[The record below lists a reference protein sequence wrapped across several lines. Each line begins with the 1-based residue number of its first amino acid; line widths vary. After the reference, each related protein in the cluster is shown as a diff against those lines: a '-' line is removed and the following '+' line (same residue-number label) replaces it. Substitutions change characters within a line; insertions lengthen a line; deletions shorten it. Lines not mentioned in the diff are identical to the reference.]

1 MNERAKLAKEL
12 EQLSYEELLFV
23 NWRSRWK
30 KQARA
35 KQIPP
40 VDQKW
45 RFFGIKSG
53 RGFGKTLSA
62 ANWLGEKA
70 WETPNS
76 IWFVIAPTHDDVRF
90 TCFEGPTG
98 LYSVIP
104 EELIAQKNMAI
115 PSMVLKN
122 GTLIRGFAADT
133 PERLRGPQCHGA
145 WCDEI
150 ASWRYPKEAW
160 SNLTFGLRL
169 GANPQIFWTGTPK
182 PTPFIRELIRLPG
195 TIMVEG
201 STYENR
207 ANLPDAFFENVVKY
221 EGTSLG
227 RQELYGELLDPEE
240 SGYIKRSWWR
250 LWPYDK
256 PLPKFSM
263 VIMSLD
269 TAFTEKTVDKEEM
282 KADPSACSVWG
293 VFAHGKEQHVMLL
306 DAWEDH
312 LGLPALIDR
321 VRKERHFTYG
331 EADKPLLNMPR
342 GMRPGSG
349 RKVDLILIEDKG
361 SGISLR
367 QSLAAENILTT
378 PYNPGRA
385 DKLARL
391 HRASPIFAHKRV
403 WAVESERNRGL
414 PRTWADPLITQVC
427 SYVGEGSLEHDDLMD
442 TTTQAMIYVLDSMG
456 LTFTPKPLAEDVARV
471 KPNPKGNPY
480 NQ

>member
-1 MNERAKLAKEL
+1 MNDRAKLAKEL

-293 VFAHGKEQHVMLL
+293 CA
-306 DAWEDH
+306 
-312 LGLPALIDR
+312 P
-321 VRKERHFTYG
+321 
-331 EADKPLLNMPR
+331 
-342 GMRPGSG
+342 
-349 RKVDLILIEDKG
+349 
-361 SGISLR
+361 
-367 QSLAAENILTT
+367 
-378 PYNPGRA
+378 
-385 DKLARL
+385 
-391 HRASPIFAHKRV
+391 
-403 WAVESERNRGL
+403 
-414 PRTWADPLITQVC
+414 
-427 SYVGEGSLEHDDLMD
+427 
-442 TTTQAMIYVLDSMG
+442 
-456 LTFTPKPLAEDVARV
+456 
-471 KPNPKGNPY
+471 
-480 NQ
+480 